1 MAGRPDRLSR
11 RPHGLSGLL
20 GLPDR
25 ALASACL
32 LVVTVLV
39 TACASPRPRT
49 EPAAQAVAVATAAAT
64 PPSNQAVAAQVEVR
78 GAQGRLSPAQRSA
91 LLARLGAQGSAG
103 LLNRHLAVMAEADEP
118 LLFAN
123 NGVQLLIDGPRAF
136 AAMFAAIE
144 AARHSVLLQSY
155 IVEDT
160 AIAQQLAAL
169 LARKRAQGVQVALL
183 YDDLGS
189 IGTADAYFEALRT
202 AGVPSCALHPV
213 NPLTRPGFWD
223 ISQRDHRKILVVDRT
238 TGFTGGINISAVYAS
253 GSFGRG
259 GRSRAA
265 PTSGWR
271 DTQVQI
277 QGPAVAA
284 LDDLVRA
291 TWRAQGCEGDLTRPA
306 ALPDAP
312 PRAMGQAV
320 VRVIPTRPDDPVNRI
335 YTLLLTAIDASQ
347 RSVYLTMAYF
357 APGQDMLDALRDAAR
372 RGVDVQL
379 VLPAR
384 SDFAPVLH
392 AGRSYYGQLLAAGVQ
407 VHELQDAVLHAK
419 TAVIDGV
426 VSTVGSS
433 NMDWRSFAGNNELNA
448 VVFGEDFGDAMQ
460 RMFRQDVQDS
470 QAITLAAWRERPLL
484 QRARETLARWF
495 EAWW

>member
-1 MAGRPDRLSR
+1 MAGQRTALIR
-11 RPHGLSGLL
+11 RCQLV
-20 GLPDR
+20 
-25 ALASACL
+25 LA
-32 LVVTVLV
+32 T
-39 TACASPRPRT
+39 
-49 EPAAQAVAVATAAAT
+49 AVAVAVTVLAASCANPQPRMDAPLAAT
-64 PPSNQAVAAQVEVR
+64 ARPPGNQALAAQMQVR
-78 GAQGRLSPAQRSA
+78 GAQGRLSAEQRTQ
-91 LLARLGAQGSAG
+91 LLARLGAQGSAS
-103 LLNRHLAVMAEADEP
+103 LLQRQLAAMAETDAP

-123 NGVQLLIDGPRAF
+123 NGVQLLIDGPRTF

-144 AARHSVLLQSY
+144 GARHSVLLQSY

-189 IGTADAYFEALRT
+189 LGTSKAYFSALLA
-202 AGVPSCALHPV
+202 AGVPSCALQPV
-213 NPLTRPGFWD
+213 SPLTRPGHWN
-223 ISQRDHRKILVVDRT
+223 ITARDHRKILVVDRS

-259 GRSRAA
+259 GRSRDLPAN
-265 PTSGWR
+265 GWR

-291 TWRAQGCEGDLTRPA
+291 TWVAQGCSGSLVPPA
-306 ALPDAP
+306 GLLAAP
-312 PRAMGQAV
+312 AHAMGAAV
-320 VRVIPTRPDDPVNRI
+320 VRIIPVTPDEPVNRL
-335 YTLLLTAIDASQ
+335 YTLLLGAIDASQ

-357 APGQDMLDALRDAAR
+357 SPGQDMRDALCDAAR

-384 SDFAPVLH
+384 SDFTPVLD
-392 AGRSYYGQLLAAGVQ
+392 AGRSYYTALLEAGAQ

-433 NMDWRSFAGNNELNA
+433 NMDWRSFAGNSEINA

-460 RMFRQDVQDS
+460 AMFRQDLKDS
-470 QAITLAAWRERPLL
+470 HTITLAAWRRRPLL
-484 QRARETLARWF
+484 QRGRETLARWF

>member
-1 MAGRPDRLSR
+1 MALHRSRLSA
-11 RPHGLSGLL
+11 GW
-20 GLPDR
+20 
-25 ALASACL
+25 ALAGAL
-32 LVVTVLV
+32 LAALVLAS
-39 TACASPRPRT
+39 ACASPRLRV
-49 EPAAQAVAVATAAAT
+49 EPTPAPPPTAAL
-64 PPSNQAVAAQVEVR
+64 SNQAVAAQLEVR
-78 GAQGRLSPAQRSA
+78 GAQGRLSPAQRSQ
-91 LLARLGAQGSAG
+91 LLARLSGQGSAS
-103 LLNRHLAVMAEADEP
+103 LLKRHLAVMADVDEP

-123 NGVQLLIDGPRAF
+123 NGVRLLIDGPQAF
-136 AAMFAAIE
+136 AAMFTAIE

-160 AIAQQLAAL
+160 AIAQRLAAL
-169 LARKRAQGVQVALL
+169 LARKRAEGVQVALL

-189 IGTADAYFEALRT
+189 IGTDEAFFDALHA
-202 AGVPSCALHPV
+202 AGVPSCALRPV
-213 NPLTRPGFWD
+213 SPLTRPGYWN
-223 ISQRDHRKILVVDRT
+223 ITERDHRKILVVDRQA
-238 TGFTGGINISAVYAS
+238 GFTGGINISAVYAS

-259 GRSRAA
+259 GPQRAA

-291 TWRAQGCEGDLTRPA
+291 TWLAEGCSG
-306 ALPDAP
+306 ALPTPPGLRPAP
-312 PRAMGQAV
+312 PRATGDAV
-320 VRVIPTRPDDPVNRI
+320 VRIIPVTSGEPVNRI
-335 YTLLLTAIDASQ
+335 YTLLLTAIDTSQ

-357 APGQDMLDALRDAAR
+357 APGQDMVDALCDAAR

-392 AGRSYYGQLLAAGVQ
+392 AGRSYYSQLLEAGVQ

-433 NMDWRSFAGNNELNA
+433 NMDWRSFAGNSELNA
-448 VVFGEDFGDAMQ
+448 VVFGEAFGDAMQ

-470 QAITLAAWRERPLL
+470 EAITLAAWRERPLL
-484 QRARETLARWF
+484 QRGRETLARLF